1 MAIKWRLVDIDDNTF
16 DLDDGIFLVNNDNF
30 KIDLDI
36 EERTFLD
43 GGIFDGISRMETK
56 EMEFKFIKNFQSDA
70 DYRDYFNEIIYEFR
84 KAVKIQD
91 IINSIETEI
100 EFAEFSITYTDNSY
114 LRVSENSILI
124 YLKNVLWETINY
136 TTVNIGGSSPTTSG
150 TQALTNNGWT
160 PVYPIITLT
169 ANTSASNIFFV
180 IQETNK
186 GIKIIDLQF
195 GDVGLTEYIINCLS
209 GFITLGGLKR
219 NENIQSQ
226 SGPFAIPI
234 GSSTL
239 EYIINGDVDIEIK
252 YKEKYYI

>member
-1 MAIKWRLVDIDDNTF
+1 MAIRWRLVDIDDNTF
-16 DLDDGIFLVNNDNF
+16 DLDEGIFLVNNDSF
-30 KIDLDI
+30 KVDLDI
-36 EERTFLD
+36 EERSFLD

-56 EMEFKFIKNFQSDA
+56 EMEFKFTKAFQSDS
-70 DYRDYFNEIIYEFR
+70 DYRNYFNEIIYEFR

-100 EFAEFSITYTDNSY
+100 EFAEFSITYDVGAY
-114 LRVSENSILI
+114 LRESENSILI
-124 YLKNVLWETINY
+124 YLKNVLWETISY
-136 TTVNIGGSSPTTSG
+136 TTVSIVGSSPATSG
-150 TQALTNNGWT
+150 TQALTNNGWVT
-160 PVYPIITLT
+160 IYPIITLT
-169 ANTSASNIFFV
+169 ANSAANNIFFV
-180 IQETNK
+180 IQETDK

-195 GDVGLTEYIINCLS
+195 GNVGLTEYIINCLN

-226 SGPFAIPI
+226 SGPFSIPI

-239 EYIINGDVDIEIK
+239 EYDIDGDVDIEIK

>member
-56 EMEFKFIKNFQSDA
+56 EMEFKFIKNFQSDS

-150 TQALTNNGWT
+150 ND
-160 PVYPIITLT
+160 
-169 ANTSASNIFFV
+169 NI
-180 IQETNK
+180 
-186 GIKIIDLQF
+186 L
-195 GDVGLTEYIINCLS
+195 DVFS
-209 GFITLGGLKR
+209 LGGG
-219 NENIQSQ
+219 NID
-226 SGPFAIPI
+226 GFNDTALDGII
-234 GSSTL
+234 YSSKGTGTGTPPHFFRSKKGV
-239 EYIINGDVDIEIK
+239 E
-252 YKEKYYI
+252 